1 MIIRSL
7 IFLFLFTAIV
17 RADVCTEELLLS
29 YSWKP
34 YKSSDIYTLKN
45 NGDMDCYNERRHRN
59 ECDYVYMSEYQGV
72 RDYVYMSEYQGVP
85 KSWELVS
92 ESTIKLT
99 FKSGIFSK
107 ETIEY
112 DCEFISEDKKLKVGR
127 IILIRIELFKE

>member
-1 MIIRSL
+1 
-7 IFLFLFTAIV
+7 
-17 RADVCTEELLLS
+17 LS

-34 YKSSDIYTLKN
+34 HKSSDIYTLKN

-72 RDYVYMSEYQGVP
+72 P

-92 ESTIKLT
+92 ESTIKIT

>member
-7 IFLFLFTAIV
+7 MFLFLITTVV

-34 YKSSDIYTLKN
+34 YRSSDIYTLKN

-72 RDYVYMSEYQGVP
+72 P
-85 KSWELVS
+85 NSWELVGKG
-92 ESTIKLT
+92 TIKIT
-99 FKSGIFSK
+99 FKSAIFSK

-112 DCEFISEDKKLKVGR
+112 DCEFISEDKILKIGR
-127 IILIRIELFKE
+127 ILLVQIELFKQ